1 MPAGTL
7 AAALS
12 ALPRVSDPRLLIG
25 FDNADDAAVFRLTDS
40 LALVQTLDFFTP
52 IVDDPYD
59 FGRIAAANSLS
70 DVYAMGGVPAIAMN
84 IVCFPDKTLPP
95 EVLGEILRGGHDIVH
110 EAGAVIGGGHS
121 VSDSELKYG
130 LSVTGTIHPD
140 RVWHNGGAQ
149 LGDRLVLTKP
159 LGTGVLSTALK
170 RGGIPEA
177 HLAALVDSMT
187 HLNRGAAEAG
197 RRTGEGRDSD
207 PIHAAT
213 DITGFGLL
221 GHAMEVARGSGVRL
235 RFSTDTLP
243 LLDGAYEAVEQGFVT
258 KGDRL
263 NREYL
268 GGLEDIAS
276 DVDPVLLSLMLDPQT
291 SGGLLLFVSDDSV
304 EKLVHELTSAG
315 SRSAH
320 VVGEVVPGP
329 VGIEV
334 RPGRP

>member
-1 MPAGTL
+1 LPAGTL
-7 AAALS
+7 AAAL
-12 ALPRVSDPRLLIG
+12 ADLPRVADPRLLIG

-70 DVYAMGGVPAIAMN
+70 DVYAMGGIPAVALN
-84 IVCFPDKTLPP
+84 IVCFPDGELPP
-95 EVLGEILRGGHDIVH
+95 EVLGEILRGGHDVVH

-121 VSDSELKYG
+121 VSDKELKYG
-130 LSVTGTIHPD
+130 LSVTGTVHPD
-140 RVWHNGGAQ
+140 RIWHNGGAQ
-149 LGDRLVLTKP
+149 VGDRLVLTKP

-170 RGGIPEA
+170 RAGLPEDR
-177 HLAALVDSMT
+177 LASLVDTMV
-187 HLNRGAAEAG
+187 HLNRDAAEAG
-197 RRTGEGRDSD
+197 RAIGEGLADD

-221 GHAMEVARGSGVRL
+221 GHAVEVARGSNVRL
-235 RFSTDTLP
+235 RFDAGLLP

-258 KGDRL
+258 RGDRL

-268 GGLEDIAS
+268 RGQEQIAD
-276 DVDPVLLSLMLDPQT
+276 DVDPALLSLMLDPQT
-291 SGGLLLFVSDDSV
+291 SGGLLLFVS
-304 EKLVHELTSAG
+304 EELTDALLG
-315 SRSAH
+315 ELTERNSRAAQ
-320 VVGEVVPGP
+320 VIGQVVPGP

-334 RPGRP
+334 HGGAA

>member
-25 FDNADDAAVFRLTDS
+25 FGQADDAAVFRLTDT

-52 IVDDPYD
+52 IVDDPYN

-70 DVYAMGGVPAIAMN
+70 DVYAMGGVPAVAMN
-84 IVCFPDKTLPP
+84 IVCFPDKILPP
-95 EVLGEILRGGHDIVH
+95 EVLGEILRGGHDVVH
-110 EAGAVIGGGHS
+110 QAGAVIGGGHS

-130 LSVTGTIHPD
+130 LSVTGTVHPD

-149 LGDRLVLTKP
+149 VGDRLILTKP
-159 LGTGVLSTALK
+159 LGTGVLATALK
-170 RGGIPEA
+170 RGGIPET

-187 HLNRGAAEAG
+187 HLNRGAAEAA
-197 RRTGEGRDSD
+197 RKIAEDRDSD
-207 PIHAAT
+207 PVHSAT

-235 RFSTDTLP
+235 RFSTDNLP
-243 LLDGAYEAVEQGFVT
+243 LLDGAYAAVEQGFVT
-258 KGDRL
+258 RGDRL

-268 GGLEDIAS
+268 GGLESIAG

-291 SGGLLLFVSDDSV
+291 SGGLLFFVSEDSV
-304 EKLVHELTSAG
+304 PELVHALTEAKSP
-315 SRSAH
+315 SAH
-320 VVGEVVPGP
+320 LIGEVIAGP

-334 RPGRP
+334 CRGRP